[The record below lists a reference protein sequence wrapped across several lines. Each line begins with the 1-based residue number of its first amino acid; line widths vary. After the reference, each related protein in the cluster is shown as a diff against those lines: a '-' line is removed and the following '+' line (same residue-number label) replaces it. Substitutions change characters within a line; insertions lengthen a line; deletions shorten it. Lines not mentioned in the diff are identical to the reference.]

1 MPSALFQVWTQIAMD
16 VSRSGTSTAVA
27 AEPGRHCQSG
37 ASIVTVKVGTIMIA
51 AGPAAVPHGARRRR
65 GDCRR
70 CFAAC
75 LARAAWLRVAAHAL
89 RCVRRIRSESRI
101 QIVLHGAAS
110 GRRAGSYLQKTEKSP
125 GHTNTLAPW
134 HHCLAFAFRE
144 PTSGLEQISL
154 GLGKES
160 KD

>member
-1 MPSALFQVWTQIAMD
+1 MD

-70 CFAAC
+70 CFAAWQG
-75 LARAAWLRVAAHAL
+75 LLG
-89 RCVRRIRSESRI
+89 SESLPMPYA
-101 QIVLHGAAS
+101 VCG
-110 GRRAGSYLQKTEKSP
+110 E
-125 GHTNTLAPW
+125 
-134 HHCLAFAFRE
+134 
-144 PTSGLEQISL
+144 
-154 GLGKES
+154 
-160 KD
+160 